1 MQVMNASPHKSR
13 LSPEQ
18 PCRPNCFAEPAS
30 RDCGNGAARCAHSA
44 GEKFRTRQRQIPPP
58 KNNISPGGIPKP
70 QNPSG
75 PQERGSEP
83 LRTPIQLLA
92 EPLRN
97 PSELSTA
104 AQFSTHYPRN
114 RNPTLP
120 TAWNSGQNPQANL
133 RGAPDSGAFG
143 RHRSLLLGR
152 KSRGQLKESHARSFE
167 KLCLNLGMQRGL
179 PPPKL
184 NSFDG
189 SIHARGSTKFL
200 KPTAAFVD
208 LVWQYGV
215 VSKLGSP
222 PRG

>member
-1 MQVMNASPHKSR
+1 MQVMNASPNKSR

-30 RDCGNGAARCAHSA
+30 RNCGNGAARCAHSA
-44 GEKFRTRQRQIPPP
+44 GWEKFRTRQRQIPPP

-70 QNPSG
+70 QIPSG

-83 LRTPIQLLA
+83 FRTPIQLLA
-92 EPLRN
+92 EPLQN

-104 AQFSTHYPRN
+104 AQFSTQYPRN

-133 RGAPDSGAFG
+133 RGAPGSGAFG

-152 KSRGQLKESHARSFE
+152 KSGVQSKKERKKAMR
-167 KLCLNLGMQRGL
+167 
-179 PPPKL
+179 
-184 NSFDG
+184 
-189 SIHARGSTKFL
+189 
-200 KPTAAFVD
+200 D
-208 LVWQYGV
+208 LLRNYA
-215 VSKLGSP
+215 
-222 PRG
+222 